1 MTSFNLANVSEA
13 LDDVSN
19 DDSGISF
26 AGLANKWENEN
37 DGKSMTINK
46 RVFIQL

>member
-13 LDDVSN
+13 LQDVTD

-26 AGLANKWENEN
+26 AGLAKKWETEN
-37 DGKSMTINK
+37 DGK
-46 RVFIQL
+46 